1 MTDREHNKGGFM
13 LANLATGVYRKWY
26 WANYKAKP
34 QQDILREHYQKFLED
49 FKLSEIRSGLRE
61 WASVN
66 GVDNPPTPDV
76 FKQFLDSKRR
86 LAKAKIK
93 QLREVL
99 HG

>member
-34 QQDILREHYQKFLED
+34 EQDILREHYQEFLED

-61 WASVN
+61 
-66 GVDNPPTPDV
+66 
-76 FKQFLDSKRR
+76 
-86 LAKAKIK
+86 
-93 QLREVL
+93 
-99 HG
+99 